1 MIKNYIKVTIRN
13 MVRNKLFTSINI
25 FGMSVSLA
33 CCILLFFY
41 ATNELSFDKH
51 HGSTVYRLNSTLTQ
65 KSGDELRAASSSIP
79 IAYTINAEVPEI
91 ENAARATSSDLF
103 GGKNV
108 IIHEE
113 NSWYID
119 KGYIT
124 DTEIFN
130 ILKYDI
136 ISGNKE
142 TPIAHLNGVVLEKQ
156 WATTIFGED
165 DPIGKMV
172 SITSMFGASEFE
184 ITAVY
189 DKKTYTSHLNPSFF
203 VSMAHSSWDNFFN
216 KESTNWVGNNMV
228 FTYVKLLPQ
237 ADPGEVDKKI
247 HQIFLKNGAET
258 MKAMGLSKEMDLQP
272 VKDLHTDTD
281 FMFNIP
287 GTTNLTFIRVL
298 VSIGVLILLL
308 ACVNY
313 INLSTAQAGKRALEV
328 GIRKVLGVTPKGLI
342 SQFLGESFL
351 MVLCSLILS
360 ILMAKLAL
368 PFFNQLIDN
377 PLEFSPEYYS
387 ILAIYIIVFLIF
399 TSIVAGFYPAFYL
412 ASFKP
417 SSVLKGKSKDK
428 VGASLLR
435 KSLVVLQFVI
445 SIGLISSIIIISKQ
459 VNYIK
464 NKELGFDPNTKLIVP
479 LTSDES
485 ANQYEVLKQK
495 FGTNAPVFN
504 ISGSNAIPG
513 SPNINDRLVYKDGQ
527 TMDDAIHIYNNDVD
541 LEFTQVLGLKLLSGT
556 FFQDYNKDS
565 TRSKILISETGIDML
580 GISIDTAPGELIH
593 FDWEGHRNDFEIVG
607 VVNDIHQT
615 SLHQEID
622 PVMYTIR
629 DGKKYNYITMEAN
642 LDNFQQLIS
651 TLQDQW
657 NETVHDEPFEY
668 YALNDHLLVQYEGD
682 MKTFDLIKY
691 FAFISIVISCLGLYA
706 MSLFM
711 AERRFQEIGIR
722 KAFGADV
729 KNIIVMVSGDLSKLI
744 LISFVLS
751 IPISIFVMNKWLE
764 TFAYKISPG
773 IDTYL
778 LAGGISIFIGWF
790 TIGYQSIKA
799 ARTNPVD
806 VLREE

>member
-33 CCILLFFY
+33 CCMLLFFY

-51 HGSTVYRLNSTLTQ
+51 HGSTVYRLNSTLNQ
-65 KSGDELRAASSSIP
+65 KDGEMLRIASSSIP
-79 IAYTINAEVPEI
+79 IAFAIKSEVPEI

-108 IIHEE
+108 IIHDED
-113 NSWYID
+113 SWYIEN
-119 KGYIT
+119 GYVT
-124 DTEIFN
+124 DTEIFD

-136 ISGNKE
+136 ISGNKV
-142 TPIAHLNGVVLEKQ
+142 TPIAHSSGIVLEKQ
-156 WATTIFGED
+156 WATTIFGDE

-172 SITSMFGASEFE
+172 KITSMFGASDFE
-184 ITAVY
+184 ITAIY
-189 DKKTYTSHLNPSFF
+189 NKKTHKSHLNPSFF
-203 VSMAHSSWDNFFN
+203 ISMSHTSWDKFFN
-216 KESTNWVGNNMV
+216 EESTNWVGNNIV
-228 FTYVKLLPQ
+228 FTYIKLSKE
-237 ADPGEVDKKI
+237 ADPEAVDKKI

-258 MKAMGLSKEMDLQP
+258 MEAMGLSKEMDLQP

-360 ILMAKLAL
+360 ILLAQLAL

-387 ILAIYIIVFLIF
+387 TLAIYIIVFLIF
-399 TSIVAGFYPAFYL
+399 TGIVAGFYPAFYL

-435 KSLVVLQFVI
+435 KGLVVLQFVI
-445 SIGLISSIIIISKQ
+445 SIGLISSIIVITKQ
-459 VNYIK
+459 VNFIK
-464 NKELGFDPNTKLIVP
+464 NKELGFDANTKLIVP
-479 LTSDES
+479 LTSEES
-485 ANQYEVLKQK
+485 TSQYEILKQK
-495 FGTNAPVFN
+495 FGTNAPVYSV
-504 ISGSNAIPG
+504 SGSNAIPG
-513 SPNINDRLVYKDGQ
+513 TPNINDRLVYKDGL
-527 TMDDAIHIYNNDVD
+527 TMDDAIYIYNNDVD
-541 LEFTQVLGLKLLSGT
+541 LEFAQVLGLKLQSGT

-580 GISIDTAPGELIH
+580 GISAEKAPGELIH
-593 FDWEGHRNDFEIVG
+593 FDWEGQRYDFEIVG
-607 VVNDIHQT
+607 VVNDIHQS
-615 SLHQEID
+615 SLHKTID
-622 PVMYTIR
+622 PVMYNL
-629 DGKKYNYITMEAN
+629 GNGQKYSYITLDAN
-642 LDNFQQLIS
+642 LDNFQELVS
-651 TLQDQW
+651 SLKDQW

-668 YALNDHLLVQYEGD
+668 YALRDHLLLQYED
-682 MKTFDLIKY
+682 DLNTFNLIKY
-691 FAFISIVISCLGLYA
+691 FALISIVISCLGLYA

-751 IPISIFVMNKWLE
+751 IPLSIFVMNKWLE